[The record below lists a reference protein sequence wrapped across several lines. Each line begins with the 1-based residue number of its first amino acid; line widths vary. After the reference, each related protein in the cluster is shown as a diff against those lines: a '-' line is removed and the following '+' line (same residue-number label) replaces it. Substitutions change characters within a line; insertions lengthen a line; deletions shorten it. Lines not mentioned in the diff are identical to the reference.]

1 MQSIRSMVVNNNQKL
16 DGFLEKQTVFPQEI
30 EFVKL
35 IRFKFLSRE
44 RKSAIVW
51 HLSRPEICLQF

>member
-1 MQSIRSMVVNNNQKL
+1 MVVNNNQKL

-30 EFVKL
+30 GSVKL
-35 IRFKFLSRE
+35 IRFKFLSRK

-51 HLSRPEICLQF
+51 HPAFL